1 MTFVDFHPPQLA
13 GEATA
18 VSRAR
23 ELLRDMENEVAAS
36 RRNLQALRC
45 QLWNAVE
52 YDVDGKNPVDMV
64 NITLFTGFL
73 YITGG

>member
-1 MTFVDFHPPQLA
+1 MSMACIRPHELYLADRQQQRGQLTNLFAHVLTFVDFHPLQLA

-36 RRNLQALRC
+36 RRNLQAG
-45 QLWNAVE
+45 
-52 YDVDGKNPVDMV
+52 DVSC
-64 NITLFTGFL
+64 
-73 YITGG
+73 